1 MCWLFHNKLLIEQVG
16 NTPHSIPMAVTTM
29 LPVAPLRTDRKTIIT
44 GIHRILRLMLLLLV
58 RRVIIEEVIGVAVF
72 VADLLQIGVAIA
84 APALKALPG
93 TLRPR
98 RHRHH
103 PLLPLEAMGF
113 L

>member
-1 MCWLFHNKLLIEQVG
+1 
-16 NTPHSIPMAVTTM
+16 MAVTTM

-58 RRVIIEEVIGVAVF
+58 PRVIIEEVIGVAVF